1 MNDENN
7 YLEERVEGQRKW
19 HSDKASLNKNRYQM
33 VELITI
39 VAGATIPVINVIDF
53 EFISEPS
60 IRFLSALIGSI
71 IVVAAGIGKL
81 FKFQENWINYRT
93 VSETLKRE
101 QEFYRY
107 EVADY
112 DGQRGKQRLKM
123 LVQRVENILA
133 SATEQYMAVHK
144 ASQEQAAQPSEE
156 EDT

>member
-1 MNDENN
+1 MTEGNN
-7 YLEERVEGQRKW
+7 YLEERLEGQRKW
-19 HSDKASLNKNRYQM
+19 HSDKAGINKNRYHM
-33 VELITI
+33 VEMITI
-39 VAGATIPVINVIDF
+39 IAGATIPVINVIDF

-60 IRFLSALIGSI
+60 IRFLSALIGAV
-71 IVVAAGIGKL
+71 IVVAAGISKL

-93 VSETLKRE
+93 LSETLKRE

-107 EVADY
+107 EVGDY
-112 DGQRGKQRLKM
+112 GGQREKQRLKM

-144 ASQEQAAQPSEE
+144 ASQEQAVQPSEE